1 MAEVCVIGA
10 GPAGCVFAGRMAQI
24 GHQVRVIEHV
34 RFPRPRLGESLSPGV
49 EPLLAA
55 AGFRGTLEACAI
67 TRVRNV
73 LVKWPDGP
81 RSREDPGAQG
91 FIVDRGE
98 FDSSLLERARALG
111 ARVLQPARLVDRSH
125 SGARWRLTVDA
136 EGREETFEVDLL
148 ADASGRAS
156 VRRSERTGAPTLAI
170 YAYWRAA
177 RAPTQPRIEAGNDTW
192 FWGVPLPSRLYNT
205 LAFVDPKLFRAS
217 PGALAERF
225 LELIA
230 RSGLLAD
237 CDGPELIGPVRAIDA
252 TPYLLTDCI
261 DANSIRLGDAVLTID
276 PISSSG
282 VQKAIQSALAGAIVA
297 NTLLRRPEATNAA
310 VRFYCAH
317 LSEASKRHQIWAAEH
332 YRAVAGASGARFWT
346 DRANGREKT
355 GEPAPLKSVDAQT
368 MAGTPVELSRDAAFI
383 ETPCLRG
390 DFVGTATALHHPR
403 LPAPV
408 AFLEGF
414 ELAAL
419 LRDLPKGRTPLQIA
433 HSWANRVPLDSGLAI
448 AGWLVTR
455 GVLVGSASPD

>member
-10 GPAGCVFAGRMAQI
+10 GPSGCVFAGRMAQM
-24 GHQVRVIEHV
+24 GHRVRLIESA

-55 AGFRGTLEACAI
+55 SGFRGAVESCAI
-67 TRVRNV
+67 APIRNV
-73 LVKWPDGP
+73 AVKWPDGP
-81 RSREDPGAQG
+81 RSPEDPRQRG
-91 FIVDRGE
+91 FVVDRGE
-98 FDSSLLERARALG
+98 FDLSLLERARALG
-111 ARVLQPARLVDRSH
+111 AQVFQPARVIDRRQI
-125 SGARWRLTVDA
+125 GARWRLTIDA
-136 EGREETFEVDLL
+136 EGLKETFEADLL

-156 VRRSERTGAPTLAI
+156 VRRSERTGVPTLAI

-177 RAPTQPRIEAGNDTW
+177 RAPAQPRIEAGNDTW
-192 FWGVPLPSRLYNT
+192 FWGVPLPSGLYNT
-205 LAFVDPKLFRAS
+205 LAFVDPKSFRAS

-225 LELIA
+225 LELIS

-237 CDGPELIGPVRAIDA
+237 CDGAELTRPVRAIDA
-252 TPYLLTDCI
+252 TPYLLTDCV
-261 DANSIRLGDAVLTID
+261 DAKSIRLGDAALTID

-282 VQKAIQSALAGAIVA
+282 VQKAIQSALTGAIVA
-297 NTLLRRPEATNAA
+297 NTLLGKPEATKAA

-332 YRAVAGASGARFWT
+332 YRAVAEASGARFWT
-346 DRANGREKT
+346 DRANGRQRP
-355 GEPAPLKSVDAQT
+355 GEPAPYKSVDAQA
-368 MAGTPVELSRDAAFI
+368 MAGTPVELSPDAAFI

-390 DFVGTATALHHPR
+390 DFVGTTPALHHPH

-433 HSWANRVPLDSGLAI
+433 RSWVNQMPLDSALAI
-448 AGWLVTR
+448 AGWLLAR
-455 GVLVGSASPD
+455 GVLIGPD